1 MTNGNGYRDV
11 FWKVIPIMATILI
24 ALVGLVWGITFVETS
39 RRINRMDDIILCQR
53 ESIARIEAKVDLLLQ
68 YNSPS
73 ATAASSCD
81 KIN

>member
-11 FWKVIPIMATILI
+11 FWKVIPILATILI

-68 YNSPS
+68 YSSPS
-73 ATAASSCD
+73 TSTASSCD

>member
-1 MTNGNGYRDV
+1 MTNGNGYKDV
-11 FWKVIPIMATILI
+11 FWKVIPILATILI

-73 ATAASSCD
+73 GKSSLAGEKC
-81 KIN
+81 N